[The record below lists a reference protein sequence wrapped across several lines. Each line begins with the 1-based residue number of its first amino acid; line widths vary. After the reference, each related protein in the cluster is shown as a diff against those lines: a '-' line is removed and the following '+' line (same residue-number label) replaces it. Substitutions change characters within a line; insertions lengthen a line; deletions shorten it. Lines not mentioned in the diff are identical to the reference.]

1 MAAISSKMHNKAI
14 VRISKDHHALAANE
28 ISSLYNSFS
37 PRFFSPQ
44 KMLHS
49 LSNDELNFAQE
60 AFGDLM
66 HRTASMRKTR
76 NKQTS
81 RIEIG
86 PTGAAKILFALR
98 PNAMVPW
105 DIPIRSNHGL
115 DGSALS
121 CRSFLITVRIHLV
134 ELKDECENYG

>member
-14 VRISKDHHALAANE
+14 VRISKDHHALAA
-28 ISSLYNSFS
+28 
-37 PRFFSPQ
+37 
-44 KMLHS
+44 
-49 LSNDELNFAQE
+49 
-60 AFGDLM
+60 
-66 HRTASMRKTR
+66 
-76 NKQTS
+76 
-81 RIEIG
+81 
-86 PTGAAKILFALR
+86 
-98 PNAMVPW
+98 NAMVPW